1 MEKAILKSIAPQ
13 LVVSDVVAT
22 AEYFRKIL
30 GFAILGNWSEPLV
43 YAMVARDGVEIHF
56 RKGEANG
63 VSNSV
68 VRVGSYELY
77 I

>member
-1 MEKAILKSIAPQ
+1 MKKAILKSIARR

-22 AEYFRKIL
+22 AEYFRKML
-30 GFAILGNWSEPLV
+30 RFAILGYWSEQLV